1 MIPSPLFCSLPFFR
15 SGLLLT
21 YFCLW
26 FFYLFKM
33 SANTLLFLISYLP
46 TLHTFSPTWHILAK
60 HWVPKIAHARAG
72 REASFLPLLHS
83 VPFHSADVLWG
94 LNSGLC
100 TCEAGAFIAWA
111 TPATLFAL
119 VILEIWSYFLPR
131 PPWTVILLFYASFG
145 HWDDRCMPPWL
156 DFFHWGSSSSLAQNH
171 NPPNLSF
178 PHSWDD
184 RHAPP
189 HPAIC

>member
-1 MIPSPLFCSLPFFR
+1 MGSVWPVTCFYVTLDLGMIFTLLTSSNTHTHTHTHTATVWTFIEKKSVTPTLESYLKENNQSSTHDPVSSVLFPPFR

-100 TCEAGAFIAWA
+100 TCEAGAFIA
-111 TPATLFAL
+111 
-119 VILEIWSYFLPR
+119 
-131 PPWTVILLFYASFG
+131 
-145 HWDDRCMPPWL
+145 
-156 DFFHWGSSSSLAQNH
+156 
-171 NPPNLSF
+171 
-178 PHSWDD
+178 
-184 RHAPP
+184 
-189 HPAIC
+189 